1 MIKQYSIKAVNS
13 NQRIYIIQ
21 EKDVLNLNILEY
33 KGMRI
38 VNNRSVSVSRKE
50 LLDVLIAL
58 TEKQS

>member
-13 NQRIYIIQ
+13 SQRIYISQ

-58 TEKQS
+58 TEK

>member
-13 NQRIYIIQ
+13 NQRIYINQ
-21 EKDVLNLNILEY
+21 DKDVLNFNILEY

-58 TEKQS
+58 TEK

>member
-13 NQRIYIIQ
+13 NQRIYIS
-21 EKDVLNLNILEY
+21 KDKEVVNFHIVEY

-38 VNNRSVSVSRKE
+38 VRNSSFSISRKE

-58 TEKQS
+58 TEK

>member
-21 EKDVLNLNILEY
+21 NKDLLNLNILEY

-38 VNNRSVSVSRKE
+38 VRNNSFSISRKE

-58 TEKQS
+58 TEK

>member
-13 NQRIYIIQ
+13 NQRIYISQDKEVVNFHI
-21 EKDVLNLNILEY
+21 VEY

-38 VNNRSVSVSRKE
+38 VHNNSFSISRKE

-58 TEKQS
+58 SEK

>member
-13 NQRIYIIQ
+13 NQRIYINQ
-21 EKDVLNLNILEY
+21 DKDVLNFNILEY

>member
-13 NQRIYIIQ
+13 NQRIYINQ
-21 EKDVLNLNILEY
+21 DKDVLNLNILEY

-38 VNNRSVSVSRKE
+38 VNSRSVSVSRKE

-58 TEKQS
+58 TEK